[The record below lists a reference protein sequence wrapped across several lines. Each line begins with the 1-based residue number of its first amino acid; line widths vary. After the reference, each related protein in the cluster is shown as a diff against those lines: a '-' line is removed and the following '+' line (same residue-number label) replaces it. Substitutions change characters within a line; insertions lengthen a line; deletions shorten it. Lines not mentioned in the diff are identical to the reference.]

1 MFLCYR
7 NSVSSETSILRAGL
21 DTLGALLPSGWSLA
35 GTVPSRGT
43 DAGVVITAPDG
54 VRGELVVEVKR
65 RVRVG
70 EIPALR
76 ARLAAAQASV
86 PLVLA
91 GWLSPLSRRELRDAG
106 ISYVDGTGNVDLR
119 LSRPGLHIH
128 TEGAARDPE
137 PAPSA
142 LQSLKGPGASRAV
155 RALVDFAPPYG
166 LRELASASGASAPVL
181 SRVLTLLEG
190 EGLVRRGAR
199 GRVEEVGWSGVLRRW
214 GEDYEPASAHRAVPY
229 LEPRGLVA
237 LQRRLGTLTEP
248 WAATGTLGVP
258 PGTAVAPTH
267 LVTIYVERP
276 ERCAQA
282 LGLRRVEAGAN
293 ALLVEPADAGVFAR
307 SVRGEDGVIRCAP
320 SQVFVDLQRGPGR
333 GSAEAEALLTWME
346 ADERRWR
353 RLL

>member
-1 MFLCYR
+1 M
-7 NSVSSETSILRAGL
+7 VISETSVLRIGL
-21 DTLGALLPSGWSLA
+21 DTLAALLPPGWRVA
-35 GTVPSRGT
+35 DTPPSPDV
-43 DAGVVITAPDG
+43 DARVVVTAPDG
-54 VRGELVVEVKR
+54 ARGELVVEVKR
-65 RVRVG
+65 RLRVG
-70 EIPALR
+70 EIPAVR
-76 ARLAAAQASV
+76 ARLLTAQGGS

-91 GWLSPLSRRELRDAG
+91 GWLSPLSRRELLDAG

-119 LSRPGLHIH
+119 LSRPGLYVRAD
-128 TEGAARDPE
+128 GAARDPE
-137 PAPSA
+137 PARST
-142 LQSLKGPGASRAV
+142 LLSLKGPGASRAV
-155 RALVDFAPPYG
+155 RALVDFVPPYG

-199 GRVEEVGWSGVLRRW
+199 GPVEEVAWSGVLRRW
-214 GEDYEPASAHRAVPY
+214 GEDYEPASAHRAVPF
-229 LEPRGLVA
+229 LEARGLGA
-237 LQRRLGTLTEP
+237 LQRKLGTLTEP

-276 ERCAQA
+276 ERSAQA
-282 LGLRRVEAGAN
+282 LGLRRVETGAN

-320 SQVFVDLQRGPGR
+320 SQVFVDLLRGPGR

-346 ADERRWR
+346 ADEGRWR
-353 RLL
+353 RHL